1 MFAILF
7 FCLCGTV
14 LSSHDPELKL
24 PTPDLVKFWG
34 YPAESHW
41 VTTSDGYI
49 LGLHR
54 IPHGLKSRGS
64 SGTRP
69 VVLLQ
74 HGLEDSSATWVLNSP
89 DESLG
94 FMMADAGFDVWMG
107 NVRGNTYSKN
117 HTSLNHWSSK
127 FWEFTFDEM
136 ALIDLP
142 AMINYVLQ
150 ATGAE
155 TLSYFGH
162 SQGTLMGFLGF
173 SQNPDLGKKVNVFG
187 ALAPVARITH
197 VEGMI
202 RALNIIEPEIQKL
215 VEILGVNEFNVPSWL
230 MEVLVTMLCPRAKH
244 TLCENIL
251 FLGCGWDTS
260 NLNATRIP
268 RYAGHC
274 PAGTSSRNIIH
285 WAQLLR
291 DKQLQ
296 RFDYGSPDLNMKH
309 YNSTT
314 PPRYKVSALSVPTAL
329 FAGGND
335 FLADPRD
342 VVWLEGQ
349 LKPGV
354 IVKNVF
360 YDDYNHLDFVWGVD
374 ANVRVYEHLISLV
387 RTVQL

>member
-1 MFAILF
+1 MFVLLIAL
-7 FCLCGTV
+7 LCGGV
-14 LSSHDPELKL
+14 LSKGDPELEL
-24 PTPDLVKFWG
+24 PTPGLIKFWG

-54 IPHGLKSRGS
+54 IPSGLKGRQT
-64 SGTRP
+64 SGPKP

-74 HGLEDSSATWVLNSP
+74 HGLEDSSATWVMNSP

-117 HTSLNHWSSK
+117 HTSLNHKSAK

-142 AMINYVLQ
+142 TMIDYVLKT
-150 ATGAE
+150 TGAK

-162 SQGTLMGFLGF
+162 SQGTLMGFVGF
-173 SQNPDLGKKVNVFG
+173 SQNKALSDKVNIFG

-197 VEGMI
+197 VEGLI
-202 RALNIIEPEIQKL
+202 RALNLIEPEIQKL
-215 VEILGVNEFNVPSWL
+215 VEILGVEEFTVPSWL
-230 MEVLVTMLCPRAKH
+230 METMVTLLCPRAKH
-244 TLCENIL
+244 ALCENLL

-260 NLNATRIP
+260 NMNATRIP
-268 RYAGHC
+268 RYAGHA

-296 RFDYGSPDLNMKH
+296 RFDYGSPELNMKH
-309 YNSTT
+309 YNSST
-314 PPRYKVSALSVPTAL
+314 PPQYDISALSVPTAL

-349 LKPGV
+349 LRPGV
-354 IVKNVF
+354 LVKNVF
-360 YDDYNHLDFVWGVD
+360 YDDYNHLDFVWGID
-374 ANVRVYEHLISLV
+374 ANERVYDHLISLV
-387 RTVQL
+387 RGVQY